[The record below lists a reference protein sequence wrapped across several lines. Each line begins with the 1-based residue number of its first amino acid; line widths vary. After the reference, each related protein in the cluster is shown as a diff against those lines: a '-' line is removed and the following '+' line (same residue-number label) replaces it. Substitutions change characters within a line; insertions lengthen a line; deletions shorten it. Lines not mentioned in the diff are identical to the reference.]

1 MVFGVC
7 YYWWSDNACGILS
20 LSGIMFSHT
29 NWACVRVHPVSSLS
43 AWQWEVLYKTREFFS
58 AATPTTIVTV
68 SQEYTMMHQ
77 PQNPSHSRSVGSHL
91 AFTFY
96 HHLILITNIIY
107 FFHIHSHELSWVNNL
122 LAVNIKWF
130 PHFIYN
136 RHPIPQETIGHLRS
150 WTPEQKELCIILLL
164 MLWSKW
170 CSRDHKTEY
179 LVSKW

>member
-1 MVFGVC
+1 MYVYTQCQVYQLGSGK
-7 YYWWSDNACGILS
+7 YYTKPGS
-20 LSGIMFSHT
+20 
-29 NWACVRVHPVSSLS
+29 
-43 AWQWEVLYKTREFFS
+43 FFP

-77 PQNPSHSRSVGSHL
+77 LQNPSHSRSVGSHL

-122 LAVNIKWF
+122 LAVNKKWF

-164 MLWSKW
+164 MLKYLWSKW